1 MQPYADESA
10 IETPLVLAILILV
23 AAPLIFFG
31 LRYEAKVRAKT
42 QAQAKRE
49 TTYQAALSSYSQI
62 FKPGTKR
69 KEVEDY
75 FRSKKIEFQ
84 RQTTTPSLLV
94 LYDLIPIGQDES
106 TSWFCGKPDVSV
118 KFAFSSSLPVE
129 GRSDP
134 IANDG
139 DSLDFIEIFRLAN
152 CP

>member
-10 IETPLVLAILILV
+10 IETPLILAILILV

-31 LRYEAKVRAKT
+31 LRYETKVRAKT

-49 TTYQAALSSYSQI
+49 TTYQRARNSYGQI

-75 FRSKKIEFQ
+75 FRSNKIEFQ
-84 RQTTTPSLLV
+84 QQTTSASLLV

-106 TSWFCGKPDVSV
+106 TSWFCGKTDVSV
-118 KFAFSSSLPVE
+118 KFAFSSSVPVE
-129 GRSDP
+129 GGSDA

-139 DSLDFIEIFRLAN
+139 DSLDSIEI
-152 CP
+152 